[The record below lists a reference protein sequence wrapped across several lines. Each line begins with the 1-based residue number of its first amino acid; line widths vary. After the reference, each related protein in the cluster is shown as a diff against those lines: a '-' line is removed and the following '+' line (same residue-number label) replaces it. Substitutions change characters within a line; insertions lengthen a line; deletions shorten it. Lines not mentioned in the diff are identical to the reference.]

1 MAMKDEKGQIGN
13 EIIAAVILGGF
24 VFAVIIYLVVSVF
37 AGQIAGIIAGIIVFI
52 LMFVF
57 VAGKIG
63 KYER

>member
-1 MAMKDEKGQIGN
+1 MEIKDEKGQVGN

-52 LMFVF
+52 LMFAF
-57 VAGKIG
+57 VASKIG
-63 KYER
+63 KYEK